1 LSRGRLSRR
10 ALLLGAAGGLGGLA
24 LGRAAAP
31 QPPPP
36 PPRPAPPA
44 PAPGEIPRTAP
55 GEAPRTAPAPRP
67 GTPAP
72 SGVAAEL
79 RATLAR
85 AIERFEAKDL
95 DGVLAHLSDA
105 YWTGPF
111 TKRTVRAQLLTM
123 FQVNQEVRARVRIDE
138 VRLVDGH
145 AWVWSTGALSG
156 LLPFVPQWVE
166 LFAWQRELEV
176 ARREGSAWRLY
187 GYQQ

>member
-1 LSRGRLSRR
+1 MSPWRLSRR
-10 ALLLGAAGGLGGLA
+10 ALLRGAASGAALGLA
-24 LGRAAAP
+24 RAAAA

-36 PPRPAPPA
+36 PARPVPPASPPGDAPAAPP
-44 PAPGEIPRTAP
+44 PEP
-55 GEAPRTAPAPRP
+55 PRTAPAPRP

-72 SGVAAEL
+72 ASVAAEL
-79 RATLAR
+79 RATLAQ

-95 DGVLAHLSDA
+95 EGVLAHLSDA

-123 FQVNQEVRARVRIDE
+123 FQVNQQVRARVRIDE
-138 VRLVDGH
+138 VRLVGGH
-145 AWVWSTGALSG
+145 AWVWSTGTLSG

-166 LFAWQRELEV
+166 LFTWQRELEV
-176 ARREGSAWRLY
+176 ARREGATWRLY